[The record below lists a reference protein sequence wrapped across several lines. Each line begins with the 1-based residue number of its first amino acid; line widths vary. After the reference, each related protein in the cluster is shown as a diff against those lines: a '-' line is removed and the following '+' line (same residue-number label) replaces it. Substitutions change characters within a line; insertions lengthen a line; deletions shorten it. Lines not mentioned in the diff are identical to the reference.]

1 MMKSPKSNKMKRS
14 SKKLSRSTRKAA
26 LKKAMLDNDKNLKKK
41 DKTRNPK
48 EGSPVGEIAAPSLDF
63 WKEASEVFAVIMAK
77 VEAAKAVT
85 TEVYKT
91 ARKAAEDK
99 HAEIR

>member
-41 DKTRNPK
+41 AKTITPK
-48 EGSPVGEIAAPSLDF
+48 GGSPVGEIAPSLDF
-63 WKEASEVFAVIMAK
+63 WKEASEVASVVMTK
-77 VEAAKAVT
+77 VEAAKAMT